1 MNSLPQDDQFFRRL
15 LELAPDAI
23 VVLNHEGTIVLVNAQ
38 VEKLFGY
45 AGEELLGQTIEIL
58 VPERFGHKH
67 PGHRTRFFAE
77 PKVRPMGAGAEL
89 FGLHKDG
96 SEFPVEISL
105 SPLETEKGM
114 LVCSAIRDITD
125 RKRAEQSQA
134 ALASIVD
141 YSDDAVIRKTL
152 DGVITGWNTGAERL
166 YGYIARE
173 VVGKSVGLLL
183 PPDEQDQLTRIIET
197 LRRGDR
203 IDEDVL
209 RRRKD
214 GSLVDVSITISPI
227 KDRNGFITGAST
239 VARDITRSKQAEK
252 QLIVERQRAE
262 EASRAKSEFL
272 ANMSYEFRTPMNGVI
287 GAGRSPPR
295 HQPHARAAGIR
306 GNSAQLGR
314 GTPGHH

>member
-141 YSDDAVIRKTL
+141 YSDDAVIDR
-152 DGVITGWNTGAERL
+152 
-166 YGYIARE
+166 
-173 VVGKSVGLLL
+173 KSV
-183 PPDEQDQLTRIIET
+183 
-197 LRRGDR
+197 
-203 IDEDVL
+203 V
-209 RRRKD
+209 
-214 GSLVDVSITISPI
+214 
-227 KDRNGFITGAST
+227 
-239 VARDITRSKQAEK
+239 
-252 QLIVERQRAE
+252 
-262 EASRAKSEFL
+262 
-272 ANMSYEFRTPMNGVI
+272 
-287 GAGRSPPR
+287 
-295 HQPHARAAGIR
+295 
-306 GNSAQLGR
+306 
-314 GTPGHH
+314 